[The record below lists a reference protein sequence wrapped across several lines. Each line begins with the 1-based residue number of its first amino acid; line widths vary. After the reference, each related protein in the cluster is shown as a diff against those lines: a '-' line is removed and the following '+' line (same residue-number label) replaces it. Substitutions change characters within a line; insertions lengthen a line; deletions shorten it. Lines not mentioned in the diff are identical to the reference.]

1 MDKHNSSPLSSTLSP
16 ASHLDPSKGSPFG
29 DSAGQYPRPIR
40 SLVVL
45 IPECELDTAN
55 TARKVWELAQA
66 FGGRIQFLG
75 LCSDAGRE
83 PSLRRQLVTMS
94 AMVADGNGS
103 VYSKI
108 EFGKNWMDAVKSN
121 WHTGDVI
128 VCFAEQHTG
137 LMKKPLSQI
146 LEANLNA
153 TVHVLSGLYPPNP
166 SRPNWLPGALMWA
179 GSIGIIVGFFWLDVK
194 ITQMP
199 QDWAHTVLLYLSL
212 LLEVGLLWVWNSIF

>member
-1 MDKHNSSPLSSTLSP
+1 MFS
-16 ASHLDPSKGSPFG
+16 
-29 DSAGQYPRPIR
+29 R

-45 IPECELDTAN
+45 VPASELDTAN
-55 TARKVWELAQA
+55 TARKVWELAHT
-66 FGGRIQFLG
+66 FEGRIQFLG
-75 LCSDAGRE
+75 LCSDASQE
-83 PSLRRQLVTMS
+83 LSLRRQLVTMS

-103 VYSKI
+103 VDSKI
-108 EFGKNWMDAVKSN
+108 VFGKNWLDVVKSN

-166 SRPNWLPGALMWA
+166 TRPNWLPGALIWA
-179 GSIGIIVGFFWLDVK
+179 GSIGIIAGFFWLDVK

-199 QDWAHTVLLYLSL
+199 QDWAHTILLYLSL
-212 LLEVGLLWVWNSIF
+212 LLEVGLIWVWNTLF